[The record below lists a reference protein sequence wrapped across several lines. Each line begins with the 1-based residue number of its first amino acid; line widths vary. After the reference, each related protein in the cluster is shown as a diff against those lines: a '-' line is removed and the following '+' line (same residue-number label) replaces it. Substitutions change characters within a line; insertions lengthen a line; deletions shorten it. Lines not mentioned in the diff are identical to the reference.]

1 MATWYRPPNSPAI
14 AFTAFHDIIDKIDAE
29 NGELYLLRDINCDVS
44 SESPNCNTTNLLN
57 ICNIF
62 NLSQV
67 ISEPTR
73 ITNTSKSLIDL
84 CFTNF
89 PDKFRASGVHSL
101 GISDHSLIYMIRK
114 SNWRVI
120 DANNSVTKRQFKNFN
135 DDEFLNDLR
144 EINWSDIHFW
154 SIRMICDR
162 CGLLNFRL
170 CWIFMLR
177 LRKRGLDITNC
188 PGSTHH

>member
-1 MATWYRPPNSPAI
+1 MATWYRPPTSPAI

-29 NGELYLLRDINCDVS
+29 NGELFLLGDINCDVS
-44 SESPNCNTTNLLN
+44 SESPDCNTINLLN

-89 PDKFRASGVHSL
+89 PDKV
-101 GISDHSLIYMIRK
+101 MIRK
-114 SNWRVI
+114 SNCRVI
-120 DANNSVTKRQFKNFN
+120 DVNNSVTKRQIKNFN

-144 EINWSDIHFW
+144 EINWSDIHPLVNPNDMW
-154 SIRMICDR
+154 SVWLTKFSTLLDIHAPIKKTRLRYNKSPWINSSLISKLRERDS
-162 CGLLNFRL
+162 LNFR
-170 CWIFMLR
+170 
-177 LRKRGLDITNC
+177 
-188 PGSTHH
+188 

>member
-14 AFTAFHDIIDKIDAE
+14 PFTAFHDIIDKIDAE
-29 NGELYLLRDINCDVS
+29 NGELYLLGDINCDIS
-44 SESPNCNTTNLLN
+44 SESPDCNTTNLLN
-57 ICNIF
+57 IRNMF

-84 CFTNF
+84 RFTNF
-89 PDKFRASGVHSL
+89 PDKVRASGVHSL

-114 SNWRVI
+114 SNWRVT
-120 DANNSVTKRQFKNFN
+120 DANNSVTNRQFKNFN

-144 EINWSDIHFW
+144 E
-154 SIRMICDR
+154 
-162 CGLLNFRL
+162 
-170 CWIFMLR
+170 
-177 LRKRGLDITNC
+177 
-188 PGSTHH
+188 

>member
-1 MATWYRPPNSPAI
+1 MVATWYRPPNSPAI
-14 AFTAFHDIIDKIDAE
+14 GFTAFRDIIDKIDAE
-29 NGELYLLRDINCDVS
+29 NGELYLLGDINSDVS
-44 SESPNCNTTNLLN
+44 SESPDCNTTNFLN

-89 PDKFRASGVHSL
+89 PDKVRVSGVHSL

-114 SNWRVI
+114 SNW
-120 DANNSVTKRQFKNFN
+120 
-135 DDEFLNDLR
+135 
-144 EINWSDIHFW
+144 
-154 SIRMICDR
+154 
-162 CGLLNFRL
+162 
-170 CWIFMLR
+170 
-177 LRKRGLDITNC
+177 
-188 PGSTHH
+188 